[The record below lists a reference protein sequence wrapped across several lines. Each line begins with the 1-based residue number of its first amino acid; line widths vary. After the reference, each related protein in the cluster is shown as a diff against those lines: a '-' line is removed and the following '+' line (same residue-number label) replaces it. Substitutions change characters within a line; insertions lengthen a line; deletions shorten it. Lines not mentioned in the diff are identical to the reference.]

1 MNAPDVEAFAALVRD
16 CAGLVLTVLTRTG
29 CPDPEDLAQET
40 FTRAYAALRRRPD
53 TVPTRAWLV
62 TIALNVR
69 RNELRRLARRPTA
82 PLDADPP
89 TGDADRDLRLS
100 LEAALARLP
109 EAQRVPVV
117 LRHVAGLPYDDVAV
131 ALGRPV
137 GTVKSQVSRGLAALR
152 VSLEGTP
159 A

>member
-1 MNAPDVEAFAALVRD
+1 MDAPDVDAFAALVRD
-16 CAGLVLTVLTRTG
+16 CAGLVLTVLTRAG
-29 CPDPEDLAQET
+29 CPDPEDVAQET
-40 FTRAYAALRRRPD
+40 FTRAYVALRRRPD
-53 TVPTRAWLV
+53 TAPTRAWLV

-69 RNELRRLARRPTA
+69 RNELRRLARHASA
-82 PLDADPP
+82 PLLTDPP
-89 TGDADRDLRLS
+89 AEATDRDLRVS
-100 LEAALARLP
+100 LDAALARLP

-152 VSLEGTP
+152 ISMEGTP